1 MTSIFLA
8 TEIDEGMGH
17 IAPWFGFVEQALGW
31 GCQVDMA
38 APNVGLLNRTIG
50 SRLPVRLWSGPRLRP
65 LGRDHTGG
73 HQPVAKSW
81 VELLVGLGYAQPLEL
96 EGMVKA
102 WCNLL
107 TLVAP
112 SVVLA
117 DFAPAL
123 ILAGRILNIPVFEVG
138 GGYCVP
144 PLSPQLENFPGVPRD
159 SAGLMRADLA
169 LCASVNRCLA
179 RFNLPLIATYGEVQS
194 WPTQRVV
201 RSPAELDHYGPRSGV
216 TYAGLLSPAPSS
228 NDPTAPFDPWPAV
241 VGYLKSST
249 PGVETLLAELSDNH
263 IPALIHMPGL
273 PAEGPRVPSSVRLT
287 HQPIDLASALEHA
300 HVYLSN
306 GGLHGVGLALQRGCW
321 PVVVPQQ
328 AEQVAMARNLVRRG
342 WGSICLAG
350 TAQSALPAIQA
361 AIAANE
367 QGTRRTKLPFQ
378 NQSAEEVL
386 LRLLCVKPATPS
398 Y

>member
-1 MTSIFLA
+1 MASIFLA

-17 IAPWFGFVEQALGW
+17 IAPWFGFVEQALGR
-31 GCQVDMA
+31 GHQVDMA
-38 APNVGLLNRTIG
+38 APNVGLLNRTIA
-50 SRLPVRLWSGPRLRP
+50 SRLPVRLWSGPRLRS
-65 LGRDHTGG
+65 LGRGHAGG
-73 HQPVAKSW
+73 HQPAAKAW

-96 EGMVKA
+96 DGMVKA

-107 TLVAP
+107 TLVTP

-123 ILAGRILNIPVFEVG
+123 VLAGHVLNIPVFEVG

-144 PLSPQLENFPGVPRD
+144 PLAPQLQNFPGVRRD

-169 LCASVNRCLA
+169 LCASVNHCLA
-179 RFNLPLIATYGEVQS
+179 RFHRPLIATYGDVQS
-194 WPTQRVV
+194 WPAHRVI
-201 RSPAELDHYGPRSGV
+201 RSPPELDHYGPRSGV

-228 NDPTAPFDPWPAV
+228 NEPTTPSDPWPAV
-241 VGYLKSST
+241 VGYLKSTT

-273 PAEGPRVPSSVRLT
+273 PADRPRVPSSVRLAP
-287 HQPIDLASALEHA
+287 QPIDLASALEHA

-328 AEQVAMARNLVRRG
+328 AEQVAMARNLIRRD
-342 WGSICLAG
+342 WGSIWLAG
-350 TAQSALPAIQA
+350 SANSDLLAIQA
-361 AIAANE
+361 AITAGE
-367 QGTRRTKLPFQ
+367 QGTRQTRLPFQ
-378 NQSAEEVL
+378 TPSAEEVL
-386 LRLLCVKPATPS
+386 LNLLEDCKGPRL
-398 Y
+398 